1 MEHTELCIS
10 QTADGAS
17 FTSLDQMSSD
27 NDGGLD
33 QRSKSDRSQ
42 RSVFLRVSSASL
54 FRSWRWGKIR
64 KDCRVDEVVEQSS
77 MTKYLGMCR
86 EELIR
91 LNVWPKCTYAG
102 SLMGADVQQIISDD
116 HLLHSKDIFPP
127 VLHIKRKNERHSNT
141 FHAENS
147 SLCYHF
153 PNPSQTTFSTWSFIF
168 RI

>member
-17 FTSLDQMSSD
+17 FTSLDQMLSD
-27 NDGGLD
+27 NGDGFD
-33 QRSKSDRSQ
+33 QRSKSDRRQ

-54 FRSWRWGKIR
+54 FHSWRWGKIR
-64 KDCRVDEVVEQSS
+64 KDCRVDKVVKQSS

-102 SLMGADVQQIISDD
+102 SLMGADVQQIISD
-116 HLLHSKDIFPP
+116 KNIFPP
-127 VLHIKRKNERHSNT
+127 VLHIKRKNEQHSNT

-153 PNPSQTTFSTWSFIF
+153 LNPSQTTFPHEASFSEYNHT
-168 RI
+168 